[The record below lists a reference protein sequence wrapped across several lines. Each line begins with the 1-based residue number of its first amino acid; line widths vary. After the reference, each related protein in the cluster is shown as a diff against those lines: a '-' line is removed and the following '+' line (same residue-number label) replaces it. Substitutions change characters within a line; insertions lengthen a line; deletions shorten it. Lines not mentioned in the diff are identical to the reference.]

1 MLDNV
6 KSLFEITSILS
17 FLYSF
22 ATLMVSLVLS
32 TSSYDVLDKDALKAR
47 IKTLKTIL
55 IFILAVFS
63 FLMNSFLPSTKEMA
77 TIIIVP
83 KIYNSIS
90 NNEELKKIPSQVI
103 DLANSW
109 LVNLNQKM

>member
-1 MLDNV
+1 
-6 KSLFEITSILS
+6 
-17 FLYSF
+17 
-22 ATLMVSLVLS
+22 
-32 TSSYDVLDKDALKAR
+32 
-47 IKTLKTIL
+47 
-55 IFILAVFS
+55 
-63 FLMNSFLPSTKEMA
+63 MA